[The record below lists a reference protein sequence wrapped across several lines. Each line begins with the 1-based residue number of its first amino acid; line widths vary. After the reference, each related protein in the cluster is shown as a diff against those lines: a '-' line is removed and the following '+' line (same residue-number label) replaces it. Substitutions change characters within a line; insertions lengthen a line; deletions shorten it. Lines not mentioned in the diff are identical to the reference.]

1 MPHVYPHQGHYHQG
15 FTSLKEK
22 KAVSF
27 GCSAFVWHISAYHRR
42 HSGRCQST
50 LLTNLFPRCVA
61 KAETEGSNVLTYL
74 TIQLQ
79 LSYGAITYF
88 SSTIKQPQ
96 LETLSNNINKAP
108 SGKNN

>member
-1 MPHVYPHQGHYHQG
+1 M
-15 FTSLKEK
+15 
-22 KAVSF
+22 
-27 GCSAFVWHISAYHRR
+27 
-42 HSGRCQST
+42 
-50 LLTNLFPRCVA
+50 A
-61 KAETEGSNVLTYL
+61 KAGTEGLDVLTYL

-96 LETLSNNINKAP
+96 LETPSNNTNKGP